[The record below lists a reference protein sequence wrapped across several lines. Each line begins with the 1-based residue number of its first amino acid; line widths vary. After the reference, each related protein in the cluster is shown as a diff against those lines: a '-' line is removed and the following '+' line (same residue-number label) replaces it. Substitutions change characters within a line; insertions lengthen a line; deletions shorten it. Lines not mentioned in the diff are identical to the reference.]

1 MIRLWPSSVDSNTDF
16 ERLGDRILHPISCK
30 ITEKSGASYELSM
43 ELPMPYNQSHG
54 IGMWSIISAPCPVPQ
69 LDSATTGGDVIIW
82 RILYAP
88 VYLYAPPKA
97 PQPISYDAWVG
108 GTDYSVGAKVT
119 YSEQNYQLTQAL
131 EGLIEK
137 HQAPPNCSKWS
148 KISNHTGGAA
158 RLYTFERYEECYLI
172 DDYSSSWIY
181 VQTIKG
187 LRGYVQ
193 KHLAEYVRTEHREP
207 VDPQRSI
214 EQLFRV
220 YQISENQVKRTVSVQ
235 ARHVSYDLQGN
246 LLDDCD
252 IGGMEAGVAISYIQS
267 AMLMESDCL
276 IATNL
281 DSTDGTFSGNLTG
294 KNAVNALLDPESGI
308 VGHFNAMLV
317 RNNWDFFIYRR
328 VMRESGL
335 ILHAGKN
342 ITGITWKYDWS
353 NIINRVMPVAKGSD
367 GKPFYLAGSR
377 YVDAPNIQYQSIIY
391 MEKLS
396 VEGQVGKPD
405 PTGTNYTE
413 ETLRAKMTT
422 EAQRRF
428 TVDMCAT
435 PLVDVTVDFVALGDT
450 TEFALYKGLQELYM
464 YDSVKVQDEVGT
476 YKTTLS
482 VCEYTWDALAQ
493 RYEQIKLQTP
503 RQASI
508 SRVAGFDMC
517 DRSIGLNKL
526 SDAAKT
532 ALGI

>member
-1 MIRLWPSSVDSNTDF
+1 MIRAWPSIIDADTDF
-16 ERLGDRILHPISCK
+16 ERFGTDILHPISCK
-30 ITEKSGASYELSM
+30 ITEKAGASYELSM
-43 ELPMPYNQSHG
+43 ELPMPYNRQSYV
-54 IGMWSIISAPCPVPQ
+54 GMWTIISAPAPVPQ
-69 LDSATTGGDVIIW
+69 LDSATVGGDVIIW
-82 RILYAP
+82 KILYSP
-88 VYLYAPPKA
+88 VYLYAQPKA
-97 PQPISYDAWVG
+97 PEPISYDAWVG

-119 YSEQNYQLTQAL
+119 YGEQNYQLTQAL

-148 KISNHTGGAA
+148 KISNHKGGAA

-172 DDYSSSWIY
+172 DDYSAGWIY
-181 VQTIKG
+181 VQTTKG

-193 KHLAEYVRTEHREP
+193 KHLAEYVRTEHKEP
-207 VDPQRSI
+207 VDPQRSL

-220 YQISENQVKRTVSVQ
+220 YQITENRTKRTISVQ

-267 AMLMESDCL
+267 AMMMESDCL

-281 DSTDGTFSGNLTG
+281 DSTDGTYSGNLTG
-294 KNAVNALLDPESGI
+294 KNAVNALLDPENGI
-308 VGHFNAMLV
+308 VGHYNAMLV

-328 VMRESGL
+328 DTRPSGL
-335 ILHAGKN
+335 VLHAGKN
-342 ITGITWKYDWS
+342 ITGITWKWDWS
-353 NIINRVMPVAKGSD
+353 GIINRVMPVAKDSE
-367 GKPFYLAGSR
+367 GKPFYLSGSR
-377 YVDAPNIQYQSIIY
+377 YVDSPNLVYQAVTC

-413 ETLRAKMTT
+413 ETLRAKMLT
-422 EAQRRF
+422 EAQRRY
-428 TVDMCAT
+428 TVDRCDL
-435 PLVDVTVDFVALGDT
+435 PNIEVTVDFVMLGDT
-450 TEFALYKGLQELYM
+450 SEFPLYKGLQELYL
-464 YDSVKVQDEVGT
+464 YDSVAIQDDIGT
-476 YKTTLS
+476 IRQTLS